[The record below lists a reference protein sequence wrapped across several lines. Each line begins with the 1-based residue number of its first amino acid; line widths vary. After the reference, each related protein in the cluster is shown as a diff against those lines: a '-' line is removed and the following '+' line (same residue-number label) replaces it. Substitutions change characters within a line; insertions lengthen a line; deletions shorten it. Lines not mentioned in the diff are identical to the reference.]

1 MALVDQEPAP
11 VDADLG
17 PVLGSYRLRIR
28 WWAVAAIR
36 LIDDGPDFRKLFAI
50 LKHPHRVTHNI
61 DANAAAGPHV
71 VPDNGSVGVDLADKA
86 LFDVPMSGG
95 AAAVARKLAQGVW
108 IGKRELVCL
117 PDIRRLLLQIFAK
130 LRYGGKIESCAACTT
145 TRQD

>member
-36 LIDDGPDFRKLFAI
+36 LIDEGSDFTNLFAI

-61 DANAAAGPHV
+61 NANAAASPHV
-71 VPDNGSVGVDLADKA
+71 VPNNGSVGLDLTDKA
-86 LFDVPMSGG
+86 LLDVSMSRR
-95 AAAVARKLAQGVW
+95 AATVARKLAQGIW